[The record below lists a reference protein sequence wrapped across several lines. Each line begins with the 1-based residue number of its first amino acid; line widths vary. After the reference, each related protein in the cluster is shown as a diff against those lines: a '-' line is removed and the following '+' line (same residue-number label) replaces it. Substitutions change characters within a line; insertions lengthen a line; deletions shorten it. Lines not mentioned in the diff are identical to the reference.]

1 MLVADL
7 GTIALQ
13 AEVMTVFAWGERL
26 DNVWEGWLT
35 FFASDGTVYR
45 TARETVQPNVDAL
58 VYWAGGLRPVYLEGA
73 LSRAEPVAPA
83 EAGLAPAA
91 DIAAGAAVPPPDG
104 AATTDPEP
112 VDEDLP
118 EGTRVVEVVAVDAAS
133 GRCTVRAGDRHIVLE
148 PTHGLVFGVNQGD
161 RISLRLPPAA

>member
-7 GTIALQ
+7 GTVALRG
-13 AEVMTVFAWGERL
+13 EIVTVLAWGERL

-45 TARETVQPNVDAL
+45 TGRETVQPNVDAL
-58 VYWAGGLRPVYLEGA
+58 VYWAGGLRPVYLDGA
-73 LSRAEPVAPA
+73 MSRAEPVAPA
-83 EAGLAPAA
+83 DAGLAPAEN
-91 DIAAGAAVPPPDG
+91 IAAGAAGDPSAR
-104 AATTDPEP
+104 AATTDDDHGDPS
-112 VDEDLP
+112 LP
-118 EGTRVVEVVAVDAAS
+118 EGTRIVEVVAVDAAS

-148 PTHGLVFGVNQGD
+148 PTYGLVFGVHQGD